1 MLWGIYNESSFGEA
15 TLTRKLSSKN
25 FFDGNMKNVF
35 ESRKPRFA
43 FINAIARKG
52 EKKIHKLL
60 INSNGTK
67 TAKASES
74 TSS

>member
-1 MLWGIYNESSFGEA
+1 
-15 TLTRKLSSKN
+15 
-25 FFDGNMKNVF
+25 MKNVF